1 MNKIFNK
8 GLDKDDQKEGLFK
21 RLKSIGDKNEDQ
33 EKTQLDAIKN
43 INIGSKLLKTIGFF
57 SAISEEAKK
66 LIVDIK
72 QIDDWLDTA
81 QLLCTK
87 TDRKTKYDFNNFTF
101 PSKFTLKIYHHD
113 LMLQEVED
121 DQVNLEI
128 LINKLNNNYNPKNIE
143 KVKGKED
150 TFKSA
155 KKLLTIRE
163 DIIGAFEK
171 GAFPYIDGFQIE
183 EEINEE
189 STVQREN

>member
-8 GLDKDDQKEGLFK
+8 GLDKDDLKEGLFK
-21 RLKSIGDKNEDQ
+21 RLKSIEDKNEDQ

-113 LMLQEVED
+113 LMLQEAED

-155 KKLLTIRE
+155 KNCLLSGKTLLEHLKKVLFR
-163 DIIGAFEK
+163 
-171 GAFPYIDGFQIE
+171 
-183 EEINEE
+183 
-189 STVQREN
+189 T